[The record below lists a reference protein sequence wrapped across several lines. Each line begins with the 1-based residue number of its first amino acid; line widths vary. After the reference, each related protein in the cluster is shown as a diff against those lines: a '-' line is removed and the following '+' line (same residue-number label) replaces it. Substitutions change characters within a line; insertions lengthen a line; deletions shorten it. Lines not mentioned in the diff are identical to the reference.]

1 MAGGKG
7 QPGDVDELYGLAEV
21 MFDSS
26 FCGLGQSVPI
36 PMRSALTQF
45 EQVFRDAERQA

>member
-1 MAGGKG
+1 MAAGEGK
-7 QPGDVDELYGLAEV
+7 PGDVDELYALAEV

-36 PMRSALTQF
+36 PMRSALSQF
-45 EQVFRDAERQA
+45 AQAFRDAEKAN

>member
-1 MAGGKG
+1 MASGAGKT
-7 QPGDVDELYGLAEV
+7 GDVDELYSLADV

-36 PMRSALTQF
+36 PMRSALDQF
-45 EQVFRDAERQA
+45 SGVFKEAENPA